1 MNNKVKDLDEKT
13 LLQNGNGNRPV
24 RDKIND
30 IAGAQEFENHPVQMQ
45 QIKFGNKIVVCQNSN
60 DTFQFKSIFLT

>member
-13 LLQNGNGNRPV
+13 LLQNGKGDRPV

-30 IAGAQEFENHPVQMQ
+30 IAGPRNL
-45 QIKFGNKIVVCQNSN
+45 KITLYKCS
-60 DTFQFKSIFLT
+60 K

>member
-13 LLQNGNGNRPV
+13 LLQNGKGDRPV

-30 IAGAQEFENHPVQMQ
+30 IAGA
-45 QIKFGNKIVVCQNSN
+45 
-60 DTFQFKSIFLT
+60 

>member
-13 LLQNGNGNRPV
+13 LLQNGKGDRAV

-30 IAGAQEFENHPVQMQ
+30 IAGA
-45 QIKFGNKIVVCQNSN
+45 
-60 DTFQFKSIFLT
+60 